1 MISDRVP
8 PGGKGG
14 GKVSLQEE
22 KGGRDFMTRPISHF
36 FERRPPKK
44 GKIVG
49 GKGKFSLVDHR
60 GESPLASR
68 RTVKNSNNLWP
79 ASDLLPR

>member
-36 FERRPPKK
+36 LFFERRPPKK
-44 GKIVG
+44 GKIVVEKASFPSLTTEVSLHSLPG
-49 GKGKFSLVDHR
+49 GQ
-60 GESPLASR
+60 
-68 RTVKNSNNLWP
+68 
-79 ASDLLPR
+79 